1 MELFSAYLTIFIGVL
16 PSMCAGILATFAIT
30 LIFKTSYTTNFAQGV
45 ISAVGAY
52 VAVELT
58 LEHGLPLWG
67 VAIIGVVVAFG
78 VGMLIDVLIFR
89 QGKNVNALGKQIITM
104 GLISLFVGIIPFIFA
119 VANYESVPV
128 QPFIPLTQQL
138 VIPMGATSQISI
150 PYNTIVAIGITLVL
164 MVLVFVLLQKSK
176 WGLSVRATAS
186 NEIVAG
192 MMGINTKVITAVS
205 WAIAGALGAV
215 AAIIYVG
222 NATFS
227 SAYVM
232 TSTQINAFLAGI
244 LGGFITFHGPVV
256 GAIIIYMLNALVG
269 CVCIHV
275 PGLSMWKSAIV
286 YGIVMLLVLIKPQGL
301 FGKKMVKKV

>member
-1 MELFSAYLTIFIGVL
+1 MEIFSAYLTIIIGVL

-30 LIFKTSYTTNFAQGV
+30 LIFKTSYTTNFAQGI
-45 ISAVGAY
+45 ISALGAY

-78 VGMLIDVLIFR
+78 VGVLIDVCIFR

-104 GLISLFVGIIPFIFA
+104 GLISLFVGIIPFVFA
-119 VANYESVPV
+119 VASYESVPL
-128 QPFIPLTQQL
+128 QPFMPLTEQL
-138 VIPMGATSQISI
+138 VFGEGAKRVAI
-150 PYNTIVAIGITLVL
+150 PYNTMIGVAITVVL
-164 MVLVFVLLQKSK
+164 MVLVFVLLHKSK

-192 MMGINTKVITAVS
+192 MMGVNTKVITAIS
-205 WAIAGALGAV
+205 WGIAGALGAV
-215 AAIIYVG
+215 AAVIYVG

-227 SAYVM
+227 SPLVM

-244 LGGFITFHGPVV
+244 LGGFLTFHGPVV
-256 GAIIIYMLNALVG
+256 GAVIIYMLNALVG
-269 CVCIHV
+269 CICVHV
-275 PGLSMWKSAIV
+275 PELSMWKPVIV
-286 YGIVMLLVLIKPQGL
+286 YGVVMLLVLIKPQGL

>member
-1 MELFSAYLTIFIGVL
+1 MDFNAYLTIFIGVL

-45 ISAVGAY
+45 ISAIGAY

-58 LEHGLPLWG
+58 LEKGLPLWG
-67 VAIIGVVVAFG
+67 VAILGVAVAFV
-78 VGMLIDVLIFR
+78 VGLLIDVLIFR
-89 QGKNVNALGKQIITM
+89 RGKNVNAIGKQIITM
-104 GLISLFVGIIPFIFA
+104 GLISLFVGIIPFVFA

-128 QPFIPLTQQL
+128 QPFIPLTEKL
-138 VIPMGATSQISI
+138 TLGQISI
-150 PYNTIVAIGITLVL
+150 PYNTLVGIGITIVL
-164 MVLVFVLLQKSK
+164 MALVFVLLQKSK

-192 MMGINTKVITAVS
+192 MMGINTKVITAIS

-222 NATFS
+222 NVTFS
-227 SAYVM
+227 NALVM
-232 TSTQINAFLAGI
+232 TTTQINAFLAGI
-244 LGGFITFHGPVV
+244 LGGFATFYGPVA
-256 GAIIIYMLNALVG
+256 GAAIIYLLNAIVG
-269 CVCIHV
+269 CICIHV
-275 PGLSMWKSAIV
+275 PELTMWKSAVV
-286 YGIVMLLVLIKPQGL
+286 YGIVMLLVLLKPQGL

>member
-1 MELFSAYLTIFIGVL
+1 MELFSAYLTIIIGVL

-45 ISAVGAY
+45 ISALGAY

-78 VGMLIDVLIFR
+78 VGVLIDVLIFR

-104 GLISLFVGIIPFIFA
+104 GLISLFVGIIPFVFA

-128 QPFIPLTQQL
+128 QPFIPLAQQL
-138 VIPMGATSQISI
+138 VIGKGASQITIS
-150 PYNTIVAIGITLVL
+150 YNTIIAVAVTIVL
-164 MVLVFVLLQKSK
+164 MVLVLVLLHKSK

-192 MMGINTKVITAVS
+192 MMGVNTKVITAIS
-205 WAIAGALGAV
+205 WGIAGALGAV
-215 AAIIYVG
+215 AAVIYIG
-222 NATFS
+222 NVSFG

-244 LGGFITFHGPVV
+244 LGGFLTFHGPII
-256 GAIIIYMLNALVG
+256 GAIIIYMLTALVG
-269 CVCIHV
+269 CICVHV
-275 PGLSMWKSAIV
+275 PELSMWKPVVV
-286 YGIVMLLVLIKPQGL
+286 YGVVMLLVFIKPQGL